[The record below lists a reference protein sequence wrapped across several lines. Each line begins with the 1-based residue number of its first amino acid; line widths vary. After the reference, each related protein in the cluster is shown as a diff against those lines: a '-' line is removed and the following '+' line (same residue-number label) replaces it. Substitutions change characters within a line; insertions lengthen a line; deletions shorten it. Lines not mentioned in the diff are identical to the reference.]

1 MSSTSPKPDPD
12 RPRRERTLSG
22 ITRHAASLG
31 AIRASDLEVGDTL
44 VVRTRNST
52 YLLTPTLDGRFHVR
66 GGWFERQGRFAAAL
80 TIAGCSWGG
89 SAIAS
94 AILAAPGLFLEF
106 GNGLRTTRIQG
117 VELIPAPHPGSMS

>member
-1 MSSTSPKPDPD
+1 MSQASPAPDPD
-12 RPRRERTLSG
+12 RSRRARTLGG
-22 ITRHAASLG
+22 ITRHAASLQ
-31 AIRASDLEVGDTL
+31 AVRASDLEVGDTL
-44 VVRTRNST
+44 VVQTRNST

-80 TIAGCSWGG
+80 TVAGCSWGG

-106 GNGLRTTRIQG
+106 GNGLRTTRIQRI
-117 VELIPAPHPGSMS
+117 ELIPASQPTTTS